1 MEGNYSAVPSLDKFP
16 AIEDNEI
23 PGAIIFGDGNVI
35 INSGR
40 KAVTLKVINTGD
52 RPIQVL
58 LLCAITVV
66 SSQDA
71 QPLCDNKLSNC
82 VDVFSLLCLS
92 MIHRCFR

>member
-23 PGAIIFGDGNVI
+23 PGAIIFGDGNVT
-35 INSGR
+35 INLGR
-40 KAVTLKVINTGD
+40 KAVTLKVINSGD

-58 LLCAITVV
+58 LLFAIIGVP
-66 SSQDA
+66 SQDA

-82 VDVFSLLCLS
+82 IDAFSL
-92 MIHRCFR
+92 